1 MYHLELVIVGKNP
14 TNNLPLTMAWRGQ
27 DQLSA
32 AMTVYVE
39 EALGL
44 HVGELVRFVHAA
56 EAAAKQQDVPEGL
69 PVPGYGPPEAAPI
82 MKDFASR
89 WTSAIEALN
98 KCAALSCPGGPQQ
111 PRSWSCRHAR
121 ISSCAVVRI
130 AEHPAC
136 VVRCPLA
143 STRVSQWPL
152 SQLHENNDI
161 C

>member
-1 MYHLELVIVGKNP
+1 M
-14 TNNLPLTMAWRGQ
+14 PLTIAWRGQ

-56 EAAAKQQDVPEGL
+56 EAAAKQQSVPEGL

-98 KCAALSCPGGPQQ
+98 KCAALSSPWGPGMPTAAAPLLCESRRASCLCGEMSLAQHSGQ
-111 PRSWSCRHAR
+111 PA
-121 ISSCAVVRI
+121 
-130 AEHPAC
+130 
-136 VVRCPLA
+136 A
-143 STRVSQWPL
+143 SDTAG
-152 SQLHENNDI
+152 
-161 C
+161 